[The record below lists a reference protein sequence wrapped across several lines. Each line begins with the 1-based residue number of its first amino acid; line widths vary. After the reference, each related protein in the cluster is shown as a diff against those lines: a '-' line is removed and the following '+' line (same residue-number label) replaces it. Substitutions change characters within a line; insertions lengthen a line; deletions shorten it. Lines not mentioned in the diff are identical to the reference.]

1 MKGRRREF
9 GIFMMRVGLG
19 IMFILH
25 GYPKLLGGPPAW
37 ERLGSTMTLVG
48 IDFFPI
54 AWGLL
59 AGLAETLGGAMLIF
73 GLFTHLACFALTFSM
88 TIATA
93 FHLNKGDSFA
103 DFSHP
108 MELGTVT
115 LAMILI
121 GAGRYSIDYLL
132 FGNRAESNDARG
144 IEAPDSF
151 ILG

>member
-1 MKGRRREF
+1 MIGRRREF
-9 GIFMMRVGLG
+9 GIFLIRVGLG
-19 IMFILH
+19 VMFMLH
-25 GYPKLLGGPPAW
+25 GYPKLLAGPPAW

-59 AGLAETLGGAMLIF
+59 AGLAETLGGAMLIL
-73 GLFTHLACFALTFSM
+73 GLFTHFSCFALTFTM

-93 FHLNKGDSFA
+93 FHLNKGDGFA
-103 DFSHP
+103 EFSHP

-132 FGNRAESNDARG
+132 FGNRNEGESKRIAEPA
-144 IEAPDSF
+144 ESF